1 MISLENIRSLTDFRQ
16 NTKMYVER
24 LQQTKQPLVL
34 TVNGEA
40 VVVVEDAQTFEAMQ
54 LRLQQLEQEN
64 QALKQQALIT
74 AVSVGWEQA
83 EQGIFGSKSLD
94 DIEAS
99 IVSSYAGN

>member
-40 VVVVEDAQTFEAMQ
+40 VVVVEDAKTFEQMQ

-64 QALKQQALIT
+64 RALKQQALQI
-74 AVSVGWEQA
+74 AVDVGWQQA
-83 EQGIFGSKSLD
+83 EQGLFSNQTLD
-94 DIEAS
+94 EIEAGVLS
-99 IVSSYAGN
+99 GYTGK

>member
-40 VVVVEDAQTFEAMQ
+40 VIVVEDAKTFQQMQ
-54 LRLQQLEQEN
+54 SRLQQLEQEN
-64 QALKQQALIT
+64 QALKQHALQA
-74 AVSVGWEQA
+74 AVDVGWQQA
-83 EQGIFGSKSLD
+83 EQGIFSSKSLD
-94 DIEAS
+94 DIEAD
-99 IVSSYAGN
+99 VLSSYTGK

>member
-40 VVVVEDAQTFEAMQ
+40 VVVVEDAKTFEQMQ

-64 QALKQQALIT
+64 QALKQQALQA
-74 AVSVGWEQA
+74 AVVVGWQQA
-83 EQGIFGSKSLD
+83 EQGMFSDKTLD
-94 DIEAS
+94 QIEAE
-99 IVSSYAGN
+99 ILAEYTDR